1 MTQPLSATMTRKS
14 IVTRYT
20 VPLLF
25 QMSVTFLM
33 REFGVNVAESP
44 GAFGVCT
51 ATFALALT

>member
-1 MTQPLSATMTRKS
+1 MTRES
-14 IVTRYT
+14 VITRYT
-20 VPLLF
+20 IPLLF